1 MIEFSEMEAD
11 ESSSD
16 VSTQKEKLEVMELWS
31 LDIYAGE
38 NYLKLS

>member
-16 VSTQKEKLEVMELWS
+16 VSTQKEKLEVMEL
-31 LDIYAGE
+31 
-38 NYLKLS
+38 